1 VERTGTIKHLQ
12 RRGAG
17 ETTEVEWAET
27 MREEEGREGVDWE
40 EQETTVAGKILLLLL
55 PTAMTRQ
62 TRL

>member
-1 VERTGTIKHLQ
+1 M
-12 RRGAG
+12 
-17 ETTEVEWAET
+17 W
-27 MREEEGREGVDWE
+27 EEEGREGVDWE